1 MFSRRLLA
9 LARSS
14 NLALTITIV
23 LGFLGGL
30 LTILQAWIFAL
41 IINDV
46 FFNGLAREAVLGSLA
61 ALLGVVVLKAGTVWG
76 SEVAANLVAQRVKSD
91 LRERLVT
98 HLAALGPAYTQ
109 SERTGELALSAI
121 EGVENLEAY
130 FSQYLPQLVLA
141 ASIPLSVLLLVFPLD
156 PLSGLVF
163 ALTAPLVPFFMILI
177 GRSGEALTSRQFET
191 LRRLSAH
198 FYDVLQGLTTLKALN
213 QSRSQ
218 AGVIGEVSERYRDVT
233 MQVLRVT
240 FLSALALELL
250 TTISTAIIAV
260 EIGFRLLYRNMEFL
274 PAFFILVLAPDFYL
288 PLRLLGLRFHAGMNG
303 VSAAKRIFEI
313 LDIPVVDARHSII
326 ESRFVEAEYR
336 VANIELSNISFTYP
350 DRSLPALQDVTFHIP
365 TGQTTALVGASGA
378 GKTTVA
384 NLLMRFIEPEGGVI
398 TVGGIPLS
406 QIPAD
411 EWRRRIGW
419 VPQNP
424 YLFSDTIAA
433 NLRLAKPNAPESDLL
448 RACER
453 AGLLDFIRSLPNG
466 LETLIGERGA
476 RLSGGQAQRLALA
489 RAFLKDAPLLLLDE
503 PTSSLDPALEAELQA
518 SARELMQGRTT
529 LVIAHRL
536 ATVYQADQI
545 VVLDAGKVIEI
556 GRHEEL
562 RLQGGVYAQL
572 ISQSLLENRKS
583 EIENR

>member
-14 NLALTITIV
+14 NLALTLTIV
-23 LGFLGGL
+23 LGLLGGL
-30 LTILQAWIFAL
+30 LTILQAWVFAR

-46 FFNGLAREAVLGSLA
+46 FLHGFTREAVLGLLA
-61 ALLGVVVLKAGTVWG
+61 ALIGVVVVKALAVWG
-76 SEVAANLVAQRVKSD
+76 SEVAANLVAQRVKID
-91 LRERLVT
+91 LRERLIT
-98 HLAALGPAYTQ
+98 HLTALGPAYTQ
-109 SERTGELALSAI
+109 AERTGELALAAI

-156 PLSGLVF
+156 PLSGVVF
-163 ALTAPLVPFFMILI
+163 TLTAPLVPFFMILI

-218 AGVIGEVSERYRDVT
+218 AGVIENVSERYRDVT
-233 MQVLRVT
+233 MQVLRIT

-250 TTISTAIIAV
+250 TTIATAIIAV
-260 EIGFRLLYRNMEFL
+260 EIGFRLLYRRMDFL

-313 LDIPVVDARHSII
+313 LDIPTPKVRVSELDTRRASSAYQIAKI
-326 ESRFVEAEYR
+326 EFSE
-336 VANIELSNISFTYP
+336 ISFTYP
-350 DRSLPALQDVTFHIP
+350 LRDTAALHNITFSILP
-365 TGQTTALVGASGA
+365 GQMTALVGASGA
-378 GKTTVA
+378 GKTTIA
-384 NLLMRFIEPEGGVI
+384 NLLMRFIEPDSGRI
-398 TVGGIPLS
+398 TVDGIPLS
-406 QIPAD
+406 DIPAD
-411 EWRRRIGW
+411 EWRAHIGW

-433 NLRLAKPNAPESDLL
+433 NLRLAKPSAPESDLL

-453 AGLLDFIRSLPNG
+453 AGLTDFIRALPDG
-466 LETLIGERGA
+466 LETRLGERGA

-489 RAFLKDAPLLLLDE
+489 RAFLKDAPFLLLDE
-503 PTSSLDPALEAELQA
+503 PTSSLDPALEAELQV
-518 SARELMQGRTT
+518 SVRELMQGRAT

-536 ATVYQADQI
+536 STVYQADQI
-545 VVLDAGKVIEI
+545 IVLDSGKVVEI
-556 GRHEEL
+556 GKHDEL
-562 RLQGGVYAQL
+562 LAKNGFYATL
-572 ISQSLLENRKS
+572 IHQS
-583 EIENR
+583 